1 MQMLDTLI
9 TSKTRLKILTKF
21 FMNKETAAYLQ
32 ELASEFGESSN
43 GIRVELNRLTDA
55 KLLTSEVQGRT
66 ILYQANQQH
75 SLFETIREAL
85 YKSVGID
92 KVIENIIERCGVI
105 EAAWVTGDY
114 ARGIDSGLIDIVI
127 QGDVNYSALQDAI
140 NKTSLL
146 INRKIRFLVIQRNDI
161 KKLSKSLDLEHALP
175 IWGQSK

>member
-1 MQMLDTLI
+1 MLDTLI

-43 GIRVELNRLTDA
+43 GIRVELNRLTKA

-85 YKSVGID
+85 HKSVGID

-146 INRKIRFLVIQRNDI
+146 INRKIRFLVIQGNDI
-161 KKLSKSLDLEHALP
+161 KKLAKSLDLEHALP